1 MGEYEL
7 LSKIKSP
14 HDVKKLNDEQLKKAV
29 YRNKG
34 KAR

>member
-14 HDVKKLNDEQLKKAV
+14 HDVKKLNIPPVLPGN
-29 YRNKG
+29 RCS
-34 KAR
+34 RCFSL

>member
-14 HDVKKLNDEQLKKAV
+14 HDVKMLNDEQLEKLCT
-29 YRNKG
+29 
-34 KAR
+34 

>member
-14 HDVKKLNDEQLKKAV
+14 HDVKKLNDEAV